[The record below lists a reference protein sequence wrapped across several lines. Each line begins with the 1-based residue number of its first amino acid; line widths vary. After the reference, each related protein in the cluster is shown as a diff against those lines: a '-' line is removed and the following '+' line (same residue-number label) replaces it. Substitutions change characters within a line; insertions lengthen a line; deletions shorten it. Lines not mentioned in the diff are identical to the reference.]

1 MNKMITTNNI
11 DDSAIAIIG
20 ISGRFPKANNIDT
33 FWKNLQEGV
42 ESIEFFSE
50 QELLKEGID
59 PSLLKKQNYV
69 KAGTVISDIDL
80 FDASFFDYNPREAEI
95 IDPQQRLFLESAVE
109 ALEVAG
115 YDSQTY
121 GGAIGVYAGL
131 SENGYA
137 RNNIYSH
144 LENSEPANVYQF
156 LLGNGND
163 FLSTR
168 VSYKLN
174 LTGPSITVKTACST
188 SLVAV
193 HLACQSLLSG
203 ECYMALAGGVSI
215 QVPHKKGYLYQEG
228 MIMSPDGHCRT
239 FDAKAK
245 GTLVGNGLGI
255 VVLKRLEDAI
265 ADGDYIY
272 AQIKGSAINNDGSS
286 KVGYT
291 APSVEGQAAVISEA
305 QSIAGI
311 DPETITYIE
320 AHGTATPLGDP
331 IEIAA
336 LTKVFRGTTE
346 KKGFCAIGS
355 LKTNMGHLD
364 AAAGVGGLIKT
375 VLALKHKKLPPSLN
389 FETPNPTIDFAN
401 SPFYVNTTLSEWN
414 TNGTPRRA
422 GVSSFG
428 IGGTNAHVVLEEAPT
443 LELSSESRPWQL
455 LVLSAKTNSALET
468 ATTNLAAHLKQH
480 PEINL
485 ADVAYTLQVGRT
497 AFEYRQMLVC
507 QDIDDALKAL
517 SAPET
522 QPVFTHYQELTQR
535 PVVFMFSGQGSQ
547 YVNMA
552 QELYQTETTF
562 RAQIDSC
569 SELLIPHLEVDLRH
583 ILYPQPEKI
592 ETATL
597 KLKQTAIAQS
607 AIFVVSYALA
617 ILWQEWGV
625 SPQAMIGHSIG
636 EYVAATLAG
645 VFSLEDALALVAKR
659 GQLMQQQPPGAMLAV
674 SISEQECQTLLGD
687 RLSLAVING
696 LSQCVISGPI
706 EAIDTLQQQLS
717 EQKVESRRL
726 HTSHAFHSQ
735 MMEPVVEPFI
745 EYIKQLPLHPPEIP
759 YISNVTGTWITAEQA
774 TDPNYWAKHLRQPVR
789 FAEGIQNFLRDRSQI
804 LLEVGPGRTLSS
816 LAKRHPD
823 KADEQILL
831 TSVRHPQEK
840 RSDLDFLLNTLGQL
854 WLAGVRVDWEGFYSH
869 EKRYRIPLP
878 TYPFE
883 RQRYWVAQS
892 RTPNQ
897 NVQPKTSRLEK
908 KTDLADWFY
917 IPSWKRSNSNNT
929 KPIIPTTHLVFAD
942 EFGLGDKIVQ
952 KMERDGQNVITVRV
966 GTEFKKLSDRLYNL
980 NPEQE
985 DDYHALCQ
993 ELHERDEYPKTILH
1007 LWSVAP
1013 KSKDKLEIEWVEK
1026 SQNLGF
1032 YSLLFLAK
1040 ALGRQQI
1047 NRKLLL
1053 GVVTNNMQKIGDEAL
1068 LNPEQATV
1076 TGPILTIGQE
1086 YPNIICRSIDVVL
1099 PDSGTLEEEMLIEQI
1114 TSELAIE
1121 QSEKMV
1127 AYRMSDRW
1135 LQTFDPFRLEAGEKT
1150 NLRLKPQG
1158 VYLITGGIGGIG
1170 MILAEHFAKTVQA
1183 KLILIGRSKFPP
1195 REEWSEWLASH
1206 NAQDIISQKIHKIRK
1221 LEALGSE
1228 VLNICADVANLQ
1240 QMQDAVAQALKKF
1253 GQLNGVIHAAA
1264 ITGEKS
1270 FQTIVKASKTDC
1282 EQQFQPKVKGTLV
1295 LAKTLEKL
1303 ELDFCIL
1310 MSSLSSVLG
1319 GLGFVAYSSANSFMD
1334 AFVHQHNQTSVVPW
1348 VSVNWDGWQVMEVAK
1363 PNKSVGSSLA
1373 ELAILPEEGVNV
1385 FQRILSTNGL
1395 DRIVV
1400 STANLQDRINQW
1412 VNLKFLQQSD
1422 KSQTPKL
1429 SSSYSRPKLAT
1440 SYIAPR
1446 DQTEQTIA
1454 EIWQQSLGIEQIGIE
1469 DNFFELGGDSLIAV
1483 QVIDKLRETFQ
1494 TELPIEAILNTA
1506 TIAQLSES
1514 IQARTSSENIP
1525 GQETPQA
1532 PSSLLVQLQA
1542 GSNNKQP
1549 LFLLHAVGGT
1559 VYIYRELASFL
1570 DSDIPVYGIQAQ
1582 GLDEKTEVLTSVEEM
1597 ATEYIKAIRTVQPKG
1612 SYFLGGTSLGGLLAF
1627 EIAQQLHAEGEKV
1640 ALLAMIDTPGPGKM
1654 PKKLDSE
1661 TEIMGF
1667 LLDTLFELDNSF
1679 LSLNSFPQVG
1689 NFEDQVIYALEQ
1701 AKIAKLIPDDFPIS
1715 QTRQFIQVFKANKEA
1730 IWSYKPQIYPGK
1742 IIFFRAQDR
1751 CKEYDRLHP
1760 EYPWIELAASGIEIY
1775 TIGGTHITINYEP
1788 YIQVIAEKIQLYFEQ
1803 NN

>member
-50 QELLKEGID
+50 QELLEEGID

-121 GGAIGVYAGL
+121 AGAIGVYAGL
-131 SENGYA
+131 SENSYA
-137 RNNIYSH
+137 RNNIYPH
-144 LENSEPANVYQF
+144 LENSEPGNVYQF

-174 LTGPSITVKTACST
+174 LTGPSITVQTACST

-203 ECYMALAGGVSI
+203 ECDMALAGGVSI

-245 GTLVGNGLGI
+245 GTLGGNGLGI

-443 LELSSESRPWQL
+443 LEPSSTSRPWQL
-455 LVLSAKTNSALET
+455 LILSAKTNSALEI

-480 PEINL
+480 PDMNL

-552 QELYQTETTF
+552 QELYQTEPTF

-569 SELLIPHLEVDLRH
+569 SELLIPNLEVDLRH

-607 AIFVVSYALA
+607 ALFVVSYALA

-789 FAEGIQNFLRDRSQI
+789 FAEGIQKFLRDRSQI

-883 RQRYWVAQS
+883 RQRYWVAES
-892 RTPNQ
+892 RTPKQ
-897 NVQPKTSRLEK
+897 NVQPKTSIVEK
-908 KTDLADWFY
+908 KTELADWFY
-917 IPSWKRSNSNNT
+917 IPSWKRSNVNNT
-929 KPIIPTTHLVFAD
+929 EPVISTTNLVFAD
-942 EFGLGDKIVQ
+942 DFGLSDKIVQ
-952 KMERDGQNVITVRV
+952 KMERDSQNVITVRV
-966 GTEFKKLSDRLYNL
+966 GKEFKKVSDRLYNL

-985 DDYHALCQ
+985 DDYYALCQ
-993 ELHERDEYPKTILH
+993 ELRQRNKIPKTILH
-1007 LWSVAP
+1007 LWSVTP
-1013 KSKDKLEIEWVEK
+1013 QSQDKLEEIEWVEK

-1047 NRKLLL
+1047 NGKLLL
-1053 GVVTNNMQKIGDEAL
+1053 GVVTNNMQKIADEAL
-1068 LNPEQATV
+1068 LNPEQAIV

-1086 YPNIICRSIDVVL
+1086 YPNIICRGIDVVL

-1114 TSELAIE
+1114 RSELAIE

-1135 LQTFDPFRLEAGEKT
+1135 VQTFDPFRLEAGEKT

-1170 MILAEHFAKTVQA
+1170 MIIAEHLAKTVQA

-1206 NAQDIISQKIHKIRK
+1206 NAQDSISQKIHKIRK

-1240 QMQDAVAQALKKF
+1240 QMQDAIAQALKKF
-1253 GQLNGVIHAAA
+1253 GQ
-1264 ITGEKS
+1264 
-1270 FQTIVKASKTDC
+1270 
-1282 EQQFQPKVKGTLV
+1282 
-1295 LAKTLEKL
+1295 
-1303 ELDFCIL
+1303 
-1310 MSSLSSVLG
+1310 
-1319 GLGFVAYSSANSFMD
+1319 
-1334 AFVHQHNQTSVVPW
+1334 
-1348 VSVNWDGWQVMEVAK
+1348 
-1363 PNKSVGSSLA
+1363 
-1373 ELAILPEEGVNV
+1373 
-1385 FQRILSTNGL
+1385 
-1395 DRIVV
+1395 
-1400 STANLQDRINQW
+1400 
-1412 VNLKFLQQSD
+1412 
-1422 KSQTPKL
+1422 
-1429 SSSYSRPKLAT
+1429 
-1440 SYIAPR
+1440 
-1446 DQTEQTIA
+1446 
-1454 EIWQQSLGIEQIGIE
+1454 
-1469 DNFFELGGDSLIAV
+1469 
-1483 QVIDKLRETFQ
+1483 
-1494 TELPIEAILNTA
+1494 
-1506 TIAQLSES
+1506 
-1514 IQARTSSENIP
+1514 
-1525 GQETPQA
+1525 
-1532 PSSLLVQLQA
+1532 
-1542 GSNNKQP
+1542 
-1549 LFLLHAVGGT
+1549 
-1559 VYIYRELASFL
+1559 
-1570 DSDIPVYGIQAQ
+1570 
-1582 GLDEKTEVLTSVEEM
+1582 
-1597 ATEYIKAIRTVQPKG
+1597 
-1612 SYFLGGTSLGGLLAF
+1612 
-1627 EIAQQLHAEGEKV
+1627 
-1640 ALLAMIDTPGPGKM
+1640 
-1654 PKKLDSE
+1654 
-1661 TEIMGF
+1661 
-1667 LLDTLFELDNSF
+1667 
-1679 LSLNSFPQVG
+1679 
-1689 NFEDQVIYALEQ
+1689 
-1701 AKIAKLIPDDFPIS
+1701 
-1715 QTRQFIQVFKANKEA
+1715 
-1730 IWSYKPQIYPGK
+1730 
-1742 IIFFRAQDR
+1742 
-1751 CKEYDRLHP
+1751 
-1760 EYPWIELAASGIEIY
+1760 
-1775 TIGGTHITINYEP
+1775 
-1788 YIQVIAEKIQLYFEQ
+1788 
-1803 NN
+1803 

>member
-1 MNKMITTNNI
+1 MITTNNI

-50 QELLKEGID
+50 QELLEEGID

-121 GGAIGVYAGL
+121 AGAIGVYAGL
-131 SENGYA
+131 SENSYA
-137 RNNIYSH
+137 RNNIYPH
-144 LENSEPANVYQF
+144 LENSEPGNVYQF

-174 LTGPSITVKTACST
+174 LTGPSITVQTACST

-203 ECYMALAGGVSI
+203 ECDMALAGGVSI
-215 QVPHKKGYLYQEG
+215 QFPHKKGYLYQEG

-245 GTLVGNGLGI
+245 GTLGGNGLGI

-305 QSIAGI
+305 QSIAEI

-443 LELSSESRPWQL
+443 LEPSSTSRPWQL
-455 LVLSAKTNSALET
+455 LILSAKTNSALEI

-480 PEINL
+480 PDINL

-507 QDIDDALKAL
+507 QDIDDARKAL

-552 QELYQTETTF
+552 QELYQTEPTF

-569 SELLIPHLEVDLRH
+569 SELLIPNLEVDLRH

-607 AIFVVSYALA
+607 ALFVVSYALA

-735 MMEPVVEPFI
+735 MMEPV
-745 EYIKQLPLHPPEIP
+745 
-759 YISNVTGTWITAEQA
+759 
-774 TDPNYWAKHLRQPVR
+774 
-789 FAEGIQNFLRDRSQI
+789 
-804 LLEVGPGRTLSS
+804 
-816 LAKRHPD
+816 
-823 KADEQILL
+823 
-831 TSVRHPQEK
+831 
-840 RSDLDFLLNTLGQL
+840 
-854 WLAGVRVDWEGFYSH
+854 
-869 EKRYRIPLP
+869 
-878 TYPFE
+878 
-883 RQRYWVAQS
+883 
-892 RTPNQ
+892 
-897 NVQPKTSRLEK
+897 
-908 KTDLADWFY
+908 
-917 IPSWKRSNSNNT
+917 
-929 KPIIPTTHLVFAD
+929 
-942 EFGLGDKIVQ
+942 
-952 KMERDGQNVITVRV
+952 
-966 GTEFKKLSDRLYNL
+966 
-980 NPEQE
+980 
-985 DDYHALCQ
+985 
-993 ELHERDEYPKTILH
+993 
-1007 LWSVAP
+1007 
-1013 KSKDKLEIEWVEK
+1013 
-1026 SQNLGF
+1026 
-1032 YSLLFLAK
+1032 
-1040 ALGRQQI
+1040 
-1047 NRKLLL
+1047 
-1053 GVVTNNMQKIGDEAL
+1053 
-1068 LNPEQATV
+1068 
-1076 TGPILTIGQE
+1076 
-1086 YPNIICRSIDVVL
+1086 
-1099 PDSGTLEEEMLIEQI
+1099 
-1114 TSELAIE
+1114 
-1121 QSEKMV
+1121 
-1127 AYRMSDRW
+1127 
-1135 LQTFDPFRLEAGEKT
+1135 
-1150 NLRLKPQG
+1150 
-1158 VYLITGGIGGIG
+1158 
-1170 MILAEHFAKTVQA
+1170 
-1183 KLILIGRSKFPP
+1183 
-1195 REEWSEWLASH
+1195 
-1206 NAQDIISQKIHKIRK
+1206 
-1221 LEALGSE
+1221 
-1228 VLNICADVANLQ
+1228 
-1240 QMQDAVAQALKKF
+1240 
-1253 GQLNGVIHAAA
+1253 
-1264 ITGEKS
+1264 
-1270 FQTIVKASKTDC
+1270 
-1282 EQQFQPKVKGTLV
+1282 
-1295 LAKTLEKL
+1295 
-1303 ELDFCIL
+1303 
-1310 MSSLSSVLG
+1310 
-1319 GLGFVAYSSANSFMD
+1319 
-1334 AFVHQHNQTSVVPW
+1334 
-1348 VSVNWDGWQVMEVAK
+1348 
-1363 PNKSVGSSLA
+1363 
-1373 ELAILPEEGVNV
+1373 
-1385 FQRILSTNGL
+1385 
-1395 DRIVV
+1395 
-1400 STANLQDRINQW
+1400 
-1412 VNLKFLQQSD
+1412 
-1422 KSQTPKL
+1422 
-1429 SSSYSRPKLAT
+1429 
-1440 SYIAPR
+1440 
-1446 DQTEQTIA
+1446 
-1454 EIWQQSLGIEQIGIE
+1454 
-1469 DNFFELGGDSLIAV
+1469 
-1483 QVIDKLRETFQ
+1483 
-1494 TELPIEAILNTA
+1494 
-1506 TIAQLSES
+1506 
-1514 IQARTSSENIP
+1514 
-1525 GQETPQA
+1525 
-1532 PSSLLVQLQA
+1532 
-1542 GSNNKQP
+1542 
-1549 LFLLHAVGGT
+1549 
-1559 VYIYRELASFL
+1559 
-1570 DSDIPVYGIQAQ
+1570 
-1582 GLDEKTEVLTSVEEM
+1582 
-1597 ATEYIKAIRTVQPKG
+1597 
-1612 SYFLGGTSLGGLLAF
+1612 
-1627 EIAQQLHAEGEKV
+1627 
-1640 ALLAMIDTPGPGKM
+1640 
-1654 PKKLDSE
+1654 
-1661 TEIMGF
+1661 
-1667 LLDTLFELDNSF
+1667 
-1679 LSLNSFPQVG
+1679 
-1689 NFEDQVIYALEQ
+1689 
-1701 AKIAKLIPDDFPIS
+1701 
-1715 QTRQFIQVFKANKEA
+1715 
-1730 IWSYKPQIYPGK
+1730 
-1742 IIFFRAQDR
+1742 
-1751 CKEYDRLHP
+1751 
-1760 EYPWIELAASGIEIY
+1760 
-1775 TIGGTHITINYEP
+1775 
-1788 YIQVIAEKIQLYFEQ
+1788 
-1803 NN
+1803 

>member
-50 QELLKEGID
+50 QELLEEGID

-131 SENGYA
+131 SENSYA
-137 RNNIYSH
+137 RNNIYPH
-144 LENSEPANVYQF
+144 LENSEPGNVYQF

-174 LTGPSITVKTACST
+174 LTGPSITVQTACST

-203 ECYMALAGGVSI
+203 ECDMALAGGVSI

-245 GTLVGNGLGI
+245 GTLGGNGLGI

-443 LELSSESRPWQL
+443 LEPSSTSRPWQL
-455 LVLSAKTNSALET
+455 LILSAKTNSALEI

-480 PEINL
+480 PDMNL

-552 QELYQTETTF
+552 QELYQTEPTF

-569 SELLIPHLEVDLRH
+569 SELLIPHLEVDLRQL
-583 ILYPQPEKI
+583 LYPQPEKI

-607 AIFVVSYALA
+607 ALFVVSYALA

-789 FAEGIQNFLRDRSQI
+789 FAEGIQKFLRDRSQI

-883 RQRYWVAQS
+883 RQRYWVPQS
-892 RTPNQ
+892 RTPKH
-897 NVQPKTSRLEK
+897 NVQPKPSRLEK
-908 KTDLADWFY
+908 TTELADWFY

-966 GTEFKKLSDRLYNL
+966 GTGFKKLSDRLYHL

-1047 NRKLLL
+1047 SGELLL

-1076 TGPILTIGQE
+1076 TGPIITIGQE

-1099 PDSGTLEEEMLIEQI
+1099 PDSGTLEQEMLIEQI

-1135 LQTFDPFRLEAGEKT
+1135 VQTFDPFRLEAGEKT

-1170 MILAEHFAKTVQA
+1170 MILAEHLAKTVQA

-1206 NAQDIISQKIHKIRK
+1206 NAQDSISQKIHKIRK

-1240 QMQDAVAQALKKF
+1240 QMQDAIAQALKKF
-1253 GQLNGVIHAAA
+1253 GQLNGVIHGAA

-1385 FQRILSTNGL
+1385 FQRILSTNALHG
-1395 DRIVV
+1395 IVV

-1412 VNLKFLQQSD
+1412 VNLKPLQQSD
-1422 KSQTPKL
+1422 KSKKPEL
-1429 SSSYSRPKLAT
+1429 SSSHSRPKLAT
-1440 SYIAPR
+1440 FYIAPR
-1446 DQTEQTIA
+1446 NQTEQTIA
-1454 EIWQQSLGIEQIGIE
+1454 KIWQKTLGIEQIGIE
-1469 DNFFELGGDSLIAV
+1469 DDFFELGGDSLIAV
-1483 QVIDKLRETFQ
+1483 QVINKLRETFQ
-1494 TELPIEAILNTA
+1494 TELPIEAILNTG
-1506 TIAQLSES
+1506 TIAKLSES
-1514 IQARTSSENIP
+1514 IQATTSSQNIP
-1525 GQETPQA
+1525 GHKTPQA
-1532 PSSLLVQLQA
+1532 RSSLLVEFQA

-1549 LFLLHAVGGT
+1549 IFLLHAVGGT
-1559 VYIYRELASFL
+1559 VYIYRDLARSL
-1570 DSDIPVYGIQAQ
+1570 GSDIPVYGIQAL
-1582 GLDEKTEVLTSVEEM
+1582 GLDGKTELPTSVEDM
-1597 ATEYIKAIRTVQPKG
+1597 ATEYIKAIRTIQPNG
-1612 SYFLGGTSLGGLLAF
+1612 AYFIGGTSLGGTLAF
-1627 EIAQQLHAEGEKV
+1627 EIAQQLHAEGENV
-1640 ALLAMIDTPGPGKM
+1640 ALLAMIDTPGPGEM
-1654 PKKLDSE
+1654 PKKLDNE
-1661 TEIMGF
+1661 TEIAAYIIDS
-1667 LLDTLFELDNSF
+1667 LLELDK
-1679 LSLNSFPQVG
+1679 SLFTFNSFPQVG
-1689 NFEDQVIYALEQ
+1689 NIEEQVMYALEQ
-1701 AKIAKLIPDDFPIS
+1701 AKIANLLPNDFQIPQI
-1715 QTRQFIQVFKANKEA
+1715 RQIIQVFKANMEA
-1730 IWSYKPQIYPGK
+1730 MWNYKPHIYPGK
-1742 IIFFRAQDR
+1742 IIFFRAQDKR
-1751 CKEYDRLHP
+1751 EKYDPVHP
-1760 EYPWIELAASGIEIY
+1760 EYPWIELAASGIEIH
-1775 TIGGTHITINYEP
+1775 TVSGNHLTMNYDP
-1788 YIQVIAEKIQLYFEQ
+1788 HVQVIAEKIKLYLEQ

>member
-1 MNKMITTNNI
+1 MITTNNI

-50 QELLKEGID
+50 QELLEEGID

-121 GGAIGVYAGL
+121 AGAIGVYAGL
-131 SENGYA
+131 SENSYA
-137 RNNIYSH
+137 RNNIYPH
-144 LENSEPANVYQF
+144 LENSEPGNVYQF

-174 LTGPSITVKTACST
+174 LTGPSITVQTACST

-203 ECYMALAGGVSI
+203 ECDMALAGGVSI

-245 GTLVGNGLGI
+245 GTLGGNGLGI

-443 LELSSESRPWQL
+443 LEPSSTSRPWQL
-455 LVLSAKTNSALET
+455 LILSAKTNSALEI

-480 PEINL
+480 PDMNL

-552 QELYQTETTF
+552 QELYQTEPTF

-569 SELLIPHLEVDLRH
+569 SELLIPNLEVDLRH

-607 AIFVVSYALA
+607 ALFVVSYALA

-789 FAEGIQNFLRDRSQI
+789 FAEGIQKFLRDRSQI

-883 RQRYWVAQS
+883 RQRYWVAES
-892 RTPNQ
+892 RTPKQ
-897 NVQPKTSRLEK
+897 NVQPKTSIVEK
-908 KTDLADWFY
+908 KTELADWFY
-917 IPSWKRSNSNNT
+917 IPSWKRSNVNNT
-929 KPIIPTTHLVFAD
+929 EPVISTTNLVFAD
-942 EFGLGDKIVQ
+942 DFGLSDKIVQ
-952 KMERDGQNVITVRV
+952 KMERDSQNVITVRV
-966 GTEFKKLSDRLYNL
+966 GKEFKKVSDRLYNL

-985 DDYHALCQ
+985 DDYYALCQ
-993 ELHERDEYPKTILH
+993 ELRQRNKIPKTILH
-1007 LWSVAP
+1007 LWSVTP
-1013 KSKDKLEIEWVEK
+1013 QSQDKLEEIEWVEK

-1047 NRKLLL
+1047 NGKLLL
-1053 GVVTNNMQKIGDEAL
+1053 GVVTNNMQKIADEAL
-1068 LNPEQATV
+1068 LNPEQAIV

-1086 YPNIICRSIDVVL
+1086 YPNIICRGIDVVL

-1114 TSELAIE
+1114 RSELAIE

-1135 LQTFDPFRLEAGEKT
+1135 VQTFDPFRLEAGEKT

-1170 MILAEHFAKTVQA
+1170 MIIAEHLAKTVQA

-1206 NAQDIISQKIHKIRK
+1206 NAQDSISQKIHKIRK

-1240 QMQDAVAQALKKF
+1240 QMQDAIAQALKKF
-1253 GQLNGVIHAAA
+1253 GQ
-1264 ITGEKS
+1264 
-1270 FQTIVKASKTDC
+1270 
-1282 EQQFQPKVKGTLV
+1282 
-1295 LAKTLEKL
+1295 
-1303 ELDFCIL
+1303 
-1310 MSSLSSVLG
+1310 
-1319 GLGFVAYSSANSFMD
+1319 
-1334 AFVHQHNQTSVVPW
+1334 
-1348 VSVNWDGWQVMEVAK
+1348 
-1363 PNKSVGSSLA
+1363 
-1373 ELAILPEEGVNV
+1373 
-1385 FQRILSTNGL
+1385 
-1395 DRIVV
+1395 
-1400 STANLQDRINQW
+1400 
-1412 VNLKFLQQSD
+1412 
-1422 KSQTPKL
+1422 
-1429 SSSYSRPKLAT
+1429 
-1440 SYIAPR
+1440 
-1446 DQTEQTIA
+1446 
-1454 EIWQQSLGIEQIGIE
+1454 
-1469 DNFFELGGDSLIAV
+1469 
-1483 QVIDKLRETFQ
+1483 
-1494 TELPIEAILNTA
+1494 
-1506 TIAQLSES
+1506 
-1514 IQARTSSENIP
+1514 
-1525 GQETPQA
+1525 
-1532 PSSLLVQLQA
+1532 
-1542 GSNNKQP
+1542 
-1549 LFLLHAVGGT
+1549 
-1559 VYIYRELASFL
+1559 
-1570 DSDIPVYGIQAQ
+1570 
-1582 GLDEKTEVLTSVEEM
+1582 
-1597 ATEYIKAIRTVQPKG
+1597 
-1612 SYFLGGTSLGGLLAF
+1612 
-1627 EIAQQLHAEGEKV
+1627 
-1640 ALLAMIDTPGPGKM
+1640 
-1654 PKKLDSE
+1654 
-1661 TEIMGF
+1661 
-1667 LLDTLFELDNSF
+1667 
-1679 LSLNSFPQVG
+1679 
-1689 NFEDQVIYALEQ
+1689 
-1701 AKIAKLIPDDFPIS
+1701 
-1715 QTRQFIQVFKANKEA
+1715 
-1730 IWSYKPQIYPGK
+1730 
-1742 IIFFRAQDR
+1742 
-1751 CKEYDRLHP
+1751 
-1760 EYPWIELAASGIEIY
+1760 
-1775 TIGGTHITINYEP
+1775 
-1788 YIQVIAEKIQLYFEQ
+1788 
-1803 NN
+1803 

>member
-1 MNKMITTNNI
+1 MITTDII

-20 ISGRFPKANNIDT
+20 ISGRFPKAKDIDI

-50 QELLKEGID
+50 EELLKEGID
-59 PSLLKKQNYV
+59 PTLLKKQNYV

-80 FDASFFDYNPREAEI
+80 FDANFFNYNPREAEI

-121 GGAIGVYAGL
+121 SGAIGVYAGL
-131 SENGYA
+131 SESSYA
-137 RNNIYSH
+137 RNNIYPH
-144 LENSEPANVYQF
+144 LENFEPGNAYQF
-156 LLGNGND
+156 LLGNSHD

-174 LTGPSITVKTACST
+174 LTGPSITVQTACST

-203 ECYMALAGGVSI
+203 ECDMALAGGVSI
-215 QVPHKKGYLYQEG
+215 HVPQKTGYLHQEG
-228 MIMSPDGHCRT
+228 MILSPDGHCRS

-245 GTLVGNGLGI
+245 GTLAGSGLGI
-255 VVLKRLEDAI
+255 LVLKRLEDAI

-291 APSVEGQAAVISEA
+291 APSIEGQAGAISEA
-305 QSIAGI
+305 QSIADI
-311 DPETITYIE
+311 DPETISYIE

-331 IEIAA
+331 IEVAA
-336 LTKVFRGTTE
+336 LTKVFRGSTE

-364 AAAGVGGLIKT
+364 AAAGVAGLIKT
-375 VLALKHKKLPPSLN
+375 VLALKHKKIPPSLN

-428 IGGTNAHVVLEEAPT
+428 IGGTNAHVVLEEAPI
-443 LELSSESRPWQL
+443 LEQSSKSRNWQL
-455 LVLSAKTNSALET
+455 LMLSAKTNSALET
-468 ATTNLAAHLKQH
+468 ATTNLATHLKQH

-497 AFEYRQMLVC
+497 AFEYRRMLVC

-517 SAPET
+517 STPET
-522 QPVFTHYQELTQR
+522 QPVLTHYQQLTKR
-535 PVVFMFSGQGSQ
+535 PVVFMFSGQGAQ

-552 QELYQTETTF
+552 QELYQTESTF
-562 RAQIDSC
+562 SAQVDSC
-569 SELLIPHLEVDLRH
+569 SELLIPHLGVDLRH
-583 ILYPQPEKI
+583 ILYPQPEEI

-597 KLKQTAIAQS
+597 QLKQTGIAQS

-625 SPQAMIGHSIG
+625 SPQATIGHSIG

-659 GQLMQQQPPGAMLAV
+659 GKLMQQQPPGAMLAV
-674 SISEQECQTLLGD
+674 SLSEQQCQSLLD
-687 RLSLAVING
+687 ERVSLAAING
-696 LSQCVISGPI
+696 LSQCVLSGPT
-706 EAIDTLQQQLS
+706 EAIDTLQQHLL

-735 MMEPVVEPFI
+735 MMEPVLERFI
-745 EYIKQLPLHPPEIP
+745 EYFQQISLHPPEIP

-774 TDPNYWAKHLRQPVR
+774 TDPKYWAKHLRQPVR
-789 FAEGIQNFLRDRSQI
+789 FAEGIQHFLRDSSQI
-804 LLEVGPGRTLSS
+804 LLEAGPGRTLSS

-823 KADEQILL
+823 KAEEHILL

-840 RSDLDFLLNTLGQL
+840 RSDLNFLLNTLGQL

-869 EKRYRIPLP
+869 QKRYRIPLP

-883 RQRYWVAQS
+883 RQSYWIADS
-892 RTPNQ
+892 RVPKQ
-897 NVQPKTSRLEK
+897 NVQPKPSIIQK

-917 IPSWKRSNSNNT
+917 IPSWKPSNIDNIE
-929 KPIIPTTHLVFAD
+929 PVIPTTNLVFAD
-942 EFGLGDKIVQ
+942 EFGLGDQIVQ
-952 KMERDGQNVITVRV
+952 QMERNGQNVITVKA
-966 GTEFKKLSDRLYNL
+966 GAEFRKVSDRLYKL
-980 NPEQE
+980 NPERE
-985 DDYHALCQ
+985 DDYNALCQ
-993 ELHERDEYPKTILH
+993 ELRERNEIPKTILH
-1007 LWSVAP
+1007 LWSIAP
-1013 KSKDKLEIEWVEK
+1013 QSKDRLEIEWVEK

-1032 YSLLFLAK
+1032 YSLLFFAK

-1047 NRKLLL
+1047 NGELLL
-1053 GVVTNNMQKIGDEAL
+1053 GVVTNNMQKVGEEAL

-1076 TGPILTIGQE
+1076 IGPVLTIGQE

-1099 PDSGTLEEEMLIEQI
+1099 PEPGTPDEEILIEQI
-1114 TSELAIE
+1114 SSELAIE
-1121 QSEKMV
+1121 HSEKMV
-1127 AYRMSDRW
+1127 AYRTGDRW
-1135 LQTFDPFRLEAGEKT
+1135 EQTFEPVRLELGEKT
-1150 NLRLKPQG
+1150 NLKLKPEG
-1158 VYLITGGIGGIG
+1158 VYLITGGLGGIG
-1170 MILAEHFAKTVQA
+1170 LVLAEHLAKTVQA
-1183 KLILIGRSKFPP
+1183 KLMLIGRSKFPP

-1206 NAQDIISQKIHKIRK
+1206 DAQDSISQKIHKIQK

-1228 VLNICADVANLQ
+1228 VLNICTDVGNVQ
-1240 QMQDAVAQALKKF
+1240 QMQDAIAQGIKRF
-1253 GQLNGVIHAAA
+1253 GKLNGVIHAAG
-1264 ITGEKS
+1264 IVGEKS
-1270 FQTIVKASKTDC
+1270 FQTIVKAAKTEC
-1282 EQQFQPKVKGTLV
+1282 EQQFQPKIKGTLV

-1348 VSVNWDGWQVMEVAK
+1348 VSVNWDGWHVMEVTK
-1363 PNKSVGSSLA
+1363 QSKSVGSSLA
-1373 ELAILPEEGVNV
+1373 ELVILPEEGINV
-1385 FQRILSTNGL
+1385 FQRILSTNAL
-1395 DRIVV
+1395 HRIVI

-1412 VNLKFLQQSD
+1412 VKLKALKQSD
-1422 KSQTPKL
+1422 RKKTTEP
-1429 SSSYSRPKLAT
+1429 SSFHSRPKLAT

-1446 DQTEQTIA
+1446 NQTEQTIA
-1454 EIWQQSLGIEQIGIE
+1454 QIWQQILGIEQIGIQ
-1469 DNFFELGGDSLIAV
+1469 DDFFELGGDSLIAV
-1483 QVIDKLRETFQ
+1483 QVIYKLRETLQ
-1494 TELPIEAILNTA
+1494 IDLPLEAILNSG
-1506 TIAQLSES
+1506 TIAKLFES
-1514 IQARTSSENIP
+1514 IQATTSSQNIP
-1525 GQETPQA
+1525 DQKTPQA
-1532 PSSLLVQLQA
+1532 RSSLLVELQA
-1542 GSNNKQP
+1542 GSNNKEP
-1549 LFLLHAVGGT
+1549 LFLLHPVGGT
-1559 VYIYRELASFL
+1559 AYIYRDLARYL
-1570 DSDIPVYGIQAQ
+1570 DSDIPVYGIQAL
-1582 GLDEKTEVLTSVEEM
+1582 GLDGKTELPTSLEQM
-1597 ATEYIKAIRTVQPKG
+1597 ATEYIKVIRTIQPSG
-1612 SYFLGGTSLGGLLAF
+1612 AYFLGGTSLGGTVAF
-1627 EIAQQLHAEGEKV
+1627 EMAQQLHAEDEKV
-1640 ALLAMIDTPGPGKM
+1640 ALLAMIDTPGPGHM
-1654 PKKLDSE
+1654 GVKLEDE
-1661 TEIMGF
+1661 GAIAAYI
-1667 LLDTLFELDNSF
+1667 LNTLFELDKSLFSF
-1679 LSLNSFPQVG
+1679 NSFPESGNIEEQVM
-1689 NFEDQVIYALEQ
+1689 YALEQ
-1701 AKIAKLIPDDFPIS
+1701 AKIANLVPNDFEIP
-1715 QTRQFIQVFKANKEA
+1715 QTRQIIRVFKANMEA
-1730 IWSYKPQIYPGK
+1730 MWNYKPHIYAGK

-1751 CKEYDRLHP
+1751 REKYDPIHP
-1760 EYPWIELAASGIEIY
+1760 EYPWIELAASGIEIHPV
-1775 TIGGTHITINYEP
+1775 TGTHLTMNYEP
-1788 YIQVIAEKIQLYFEQ
+1788 HVQTIAEKLKVYFEQ

>member
-1 MNKMITTNNI
+1 MITTNNI

-50 QELLKEGID
+50 QELLEEGID

-121 GGAIGVYAGL
+121 AGAIGVYAGL
-131 SENGYA
+131 SENSYA
-137 RNNIYSH
+137 RNNIYPH
-144 LENSEPANVYQF
+144 LENSEPGNVYQF

-174 LTGPSITVKTACST
+174 LTGPSITVQTACST

-203 ECYMALAGGVSI
+203 ECDMALAGGVSI

-245 GTLVGNGLGI
+245 GTLGGNGLGI

-443 LELSSESRPWQL
+443 LEPSSTSRPWQL
-455 LVLSAKTNSALET
+455 LILSAKTNSALEI

-480 PEINL
+480 PDMNL

-497 AFEYRQMLVC
+497 AFEYRRMLVY
-507 QDIDDALKAL
+507 QNIDDALKAL
-517 SAPET
+517 STPEF
-522 QPVFTHYQELTQR
+522 QPVLTHYQEPIER
-535 PVVFMFSGQGSQ
+535 PVVFMFSGQGAQ

-562 RAQIDSC
+562 RAQVDSC
-569 SELLIPHLEVDLRH
+569 SELLMPHLGVDLRQL
-583 ILYPQPEKI
+583 LYPQPEEI

-745 EYIKQLPLHPPEIP
+745 EYVKQLPLHPPEIP

-789 FAEGIQNFLRDRSQI
+789 FAEGIQKFLRDRSQI

-883 RQRYWVAQS
+883 RQRYWVAES
-892 RTPNQ
+892 RTP
-897 NVQPKTSRLEK
+897 
-908 KTDLADWFY
+908 
-917 IPSWKRSNSNNT
+917 
-929 KPIIPTTHLVFAD
+929 
-942 EFGLGDKIVQ
+942 
-952 KMERDGQNVITVRV
+952 
-966 GTEFKKLSDRLYNL
+966 
-980 NPEQE
+980 
-985 DDYHALCQ
+985 
-993 ELHERDEYPKTILH
+993 
-1007 LWSVAP
+1007 
-1013 KSKDKLEIEWVEK
+1013 
-1026 SQNLGF
+1026 
-1032 YSLLFLAK
+1032 
-1040 ALGRQQI
+1040 
-1047 NRKLLL
+1047 
-1053 GVVTNNMQKIGDEAL
+1053 
-1068 LNPEQATV
+1068 
-1076 TGPILTIGQE
+1076 
-1086 YPNIICRSIDVVL
+1086 
-1099 PDSGTLEEEMLIEQI
+1099 
-1114 TSELAIE
+1114 
-1121 QSEKMV
+1121 
-1127 AYRMSDRW
+1127 
-1135 LQTFDPFRLEAGEKT
+1135 
-1150 NLRLKPQG
+1150 
-1158 VYLITGGIGGIG
+1158 
-1170 MILAEHFAKTVQA
+1170 
-1183 KLILIGRSKFPP
+1183 
-1195 REEWSEWLASH
+1195 
-1206 NAQDIISQKIHKIRK
+1206 
-1221 LEALGSE
+1221 
-1228 VLNICADVANLQ
+1228 
-1240 QMQDAVAQALKKF
+1240 
-1253 GQLNGVIHAAA
+1253 
-1264 ITGEKS
+1264 
-1270 FQTIVKASKTDC
+1270 
-1282 EQQFQPKVKGTLV
+1282 
-1295 LAKTLEKL
+1295 
-1303 ELDFCIL
+1303 
-1310 MSSLSSVLG
+1310 
-1319 GLGFVAYSSANSFMD
+1319 
-1334 AFVHQHNQTSVVPW
+1334 
-1348 VSVNWDGWQVMEVAK
+1348 
-1363 PNKSVGSSLA
+1363 
-1373 ELAILPEEGVNV
+1373 
-1385 FQRILSTNGL
+1385 
-1395 DRIVV
+1395 
-1400 STANLQDRINQW
+1400 
-1412 VNLKFLQQSD
+1412 
-1422 KSQTPKL
+1422 
-1429 SSSYSRPKLAT
+1429 
-1440 SYIAPR
+1440 
-1446 DQTEQTIA
+1446 
-1454 EIWQQSLGIEQIGIE
+1454 
-1469 DNFFELGGDSLIAV
+1469 
-1483 QVIDKLRETFQ
+1483 
-1494 TELPIEAILNTA
+1494 
-1506 TIAQLSES
+1506 
-1514 IQARTSSENIP
+1514 
-1525 GQETPQA
+1525 
-1532 PSSLLVQLQA
+1532 
-1542 GSNNKQP
+1542 
-1549 LFLLHAVGGT
+1549 
-1559 VYIYRELASFL
+1559 
-1570 DSDIPVYGIQAQ
+1570 
-1582 GLDEKTEVLTSVEEM
+1582 
-1597 ATEYIKAIRTVQPKG
+1597 
-1612 SYFLGGTSLGGLLAF
+1612 
-1627 EIAQQLHAEGEKV
+1627 
-1640 ALLAMIDTPGPGKM
+1640 
-1654 PKKLDSE
+1654 
-1661 TEIMGF
+1661 
-1667 LLDTLFELDNSF
+1667 
-1679 LSLNSFPQVG
+1679 
-1689 NFEDQVIYALEQ
+1689 
-1701 AKIAKLIPDDFPIS
+1701 
-1715 QTRQFIQVFKANKEA
+1715 
-1730 IWSYKPQIYPGK
+1730 
-1742 IIFFRAQDR
+1742 
-1751 CKEYDRLHP
+1751 
-1760 EYPWIELAASGIEIY
+1760 
-1775 TIGGTHITINYEP
+1775 
-1788 YIQVIAEKIQLYFEQ
+1788 
-1803 NN
+1803 